1 MKRIV
6 DYFLGFILFEYIY
19 FHVNQLL
26 IRYSPKFSFHPVL
39 ELILL
44 IILISTVFLSLR
56 KPIKLEK
63 LIFRWLLFYFIFIGI
78 FSIWSSEPSL
88 LEWGRLFDIVILIFV
103 IIVAYKF
110 SQELVNYDNQFQ
122 NLDQDRLSP
131 NTIIPLEKSEAFVQA
146 EFIRAKRYN
155 YPITLIALRPLNEL
169 SKTSGSHIHFFNRS
183 SYHPENINKR
193 IGKFLSNKTRT
204 SDQVIFS
211 KEENVFLL
219 ICPELTPENAQD
231 FVDRLKFRVL
241 NEAKSFVDLN
251 YVCFPKEGIMFDA
264 LYKKLLRGISEN
276 RATGVE
282 EYSTVVHGK

>member
-19 FHVNQLL
+19 FHLNQLL
-26 IRYSPKFSFHPVL
+26 IHYSPKFSFHPVL

-63 LIFRWLLFYFIFIGI
+63 TIFRWVLLYFVIIGI
-78 FSIWSSEPSL
+78 YSIWFSEPSL
-88 LEWGRLFDIVILIFV
+88 LEWGRLFDIVILLFV

-110 SQELVNYDNQFQ
+110 SQELVNYDNQIQ
-122 NLDQDRLSP
+122 NLDQNRLSP
-131 NTIIPLEKSEAFVQA
+131 NTVIPLEKSEAFVQA

-155 YPITLIALRPLNEL
+155 YPITLIALRPLSEF
-169 SKTSGSHIHFFNRS
+169 SKPAHSYVHFFNRN

-204 SDQVIFS
+204 SDQVIYS
-211 KEENVFLL
+211 KEEDVFLL

-231 FVDRLKFRVL
+231 FTDRLKFRVL
-241 NEAKSFVDLN
+241 NETKSFVDIN
-251 YVCFPKEGIMFDA
+251 YVCFPKEGLMFDA

-276 RATGVE
+276 KSGGVE